1 MTITPATVRFAAF
14 SSQVRRTSG
23 VVRVVAALLGALALL
38 LGATSIARADTPLPP
53 LRNLQTSVAEAAAK
67 HQPLIVM
74 FSLPSCPYCEKLR
87 RTQYQFLVKQG
98 YVVRQVEINDRSRIV
113 GFNGQPTSGARLA
126 VQYDVHL
133 APTVLFFGPGGKEI
147 APRIVGALTED
158 FYGAYLDR
166 ALHTAEQALRHG
178 SAAS

>member
-1 MTITPATVRFAAF
+1 MTATLFTTRITDANWHTPGPLALFRFMAAM
-14 SSQVRRTSG
+14 
-23 VVRVVAALLGALALL
+23 LGALALL
-38 LGATSIARADTPLPP
+38 SGAARVAHADTPLPP
-53 LRNLQTSVAEAAAK
+53 LRNLQTSVAEAVAK

-98 YVVRQVEINDRSRIV
+98 YVVRQVDINDRSRIV

-126 VQYDVHL
+126 TQYDVHL

-166 ALHTAEQALRHG
+166 SLHIAEQALKQAPPAR
-178 SAAS
+178 

>member
-1 MTITPATVRFAAF
+1 MTITFVAARPTACERQPHRLFAVA
-14 SSQVRRTSG
+14 RA
-23 VVRVVAALLGALALL
+23 VAALLGALALL
-38 LGATSIARADTPLPP
+38 LIATNIAHADTPLPP
-53 LRNLQTSVAEAAAK
+53 LRNLQTSAAAAAAR

-113 GFNGQPTSGARLA
+113 GFDGQPTSGARLA

-133 APTVLFFGPGGKEI
+133 APTVLFFGPGGKEL

-178 SAAS
+178 SAAG